1 MFCYCT
7 EVHKISAT
15 LLKRAMHSI
24 IMSNNDLSR
33 CHENCQYLLAFKG
46 ELLDRIYT
54 FDTELCYGGML
65 LVQYVL

>member
-1 MFCYCT
+1 
-7 EVHKISAT
+7 
-15 LLKRAMHSI
+15 MHSK
-24 IMSNNDLSR
+24 IMSNIDLSR